1 MQEGTISLYLD
12 LRKGYRADLEVTAKG
27 ALAFA
32 EMVRELTRNIEPG
45 LEVQLDLQS
54 GTEGSLYLNI
64 IVRFVKKALDVD
76 KLSIS
81 TLIGAA
87 VIALLVDVRSW
98 GVGEVMNWL
107 KGPEAP
113 PVAKTLTEE
122 EVRQVAAKI
131 VTMLN
136 AGVALNERQKVFG
149 ELSRD
154 ATIQGIGASG
164 VHDYRPSEIIRREDF
179 RPQQA
184 PPLLMLEPPIPTGH
198 RRSVTRERVTL
209 ISPVL
214 MQSDRKWRFQFRGA
228 EISAAVRD
236 RDFVDRVLQGQVG
249 VRLKAGIQMDVDLEV
264 SEEREGDEW
273 HVRERRIVHVH
284 DIHEAP
290 TLPGLAS
297 PSRDEEEN

>member
-12 LRKGYRADLEVTAKG
+12 LRKGYRADLEVAAKG
-27 ALAFA
+27 VLAFA
-32 EMVRELTRNIEPG
+32 EMVRELNRNIEPG

-54 GTEGSLYLNI
+54 GTEGSLRLNI
-64 IVRFVKKALDVD
+64 IVRFAKKALGVD
-76 KLSIS
+76 KLSLS
-81 TLIGAA
+81 TLIGAT

-98 GVGEVMNWL
+98 GIGEVMGWL
-107 KGPEAP
+107 TGPDAP
-113 PVAKTLTEE
+113 EVAKTLTEE
-122 EVRQVAAKI
+122 EMKQVATKI

-136 AGVALNERQKVFG
+136 AGVGSNERQKVLVEF
-149 ELSRD
+149 SQD

-164 VHDYRPSEIIRREDF
+164 VHDHRPSETVRREDF
-179 RPQQA
+179 RPQQT
-184 PPLLMLEPPIPTGH
+184 PPQLLLEPPIPTGH

-214 MQSDRKWRFQFRGA
+214 MQSDRKWRFRFRDA
-228 EISAAVRD
+228 EITAAVRD
-236 RDFVDRVLQGQVG
+236 RDFVDRVLRGQVG

-264 SEEREGDEW
+264 SEEREGDKW
-273 HVRERRIVHVH
+273 HVRERRVVHVH

-297 PSRDEEEN
+297 PPRDDEED